1 MVLQCR
7 RDELAVLYR
16 HRRTKR
22 HDPSPLVGALLIE
35 GKDARTVAEHERS
48 EPCFET
54 GSTLKASHALFLD
67 APPDLSERD
76 NAQEQIG

>member
-1 MVLQCR
+1 MRSL
-7 RDELAVLYR
+7 LAA
-16 HRRTKR
+16 
-22 HDPSPLVGALLIE
+22 VGAVAEANL
-35 GKDARTVAEHERS
+35 ATVAEHERS